1 VAKKN
6 ISAITVTALTSQFPI
21 LPLKFVQL
29 ANVRNKLVVVI
40 VGASVAE
47 QVRLSQP
54 KKALSVVIS
63 KTPQFDI
70 FKIFFLSPALLNL
83 NPGNVPVILIE

>member
-1 VAKKN
+1 
-6 ISAITVTALTSQFPI
+6 
-21 LPLKFVQL
+21 
-29 ANVRNKLVVVI
+29 

-47 QVRLSQP
+47 QVKFVQP
-54 KKALSVVIS
+54 LKALLVVIS

-70 FKIFFLSPALLNL
+70 FKIFNLSPALLNL